1 MVKKVKKRSLPFAPF
16 ALLFLLAGLGIGL
29 LVRGSQTVL
38 LEEDLRA
45 IPHLLQ
51 FDERWKDER
60 YGTSDIKTA
69 GCAPTCLA
77 MVFSF
82 LKQDPA
88 ITPVSVARFSESNG
102 HYVDGVGTSHSL
114 FEDAASHF
122 HVSMEGLFP
131 VEPSIDEAL
140 QSGKPV
146 IASMVPGHF
155 TQTGHFIVLTGEQ
168 DGQYSVLDPNS
179 NERSTGWDK
188 QIVLDEMMTAW
199 GFGN

>member
-1 MVKKVKKRSLPFAPF
+1 MVKKVKKRSFPFAPF

-38 LEEDLRA
+38 LEEDLRT
-45 IPHLLQ
+45 IPHLFQ

-60 YGTSDIKTA
+60 YGTSDMKTA

-82 LKQDPA
+82 LK
-88 ITPVSVARFSESNG
+88 SNG

-122 HVSMEGLFP
+122 HVSVEGLFP

-140 QSGKPV
+140 RSGKPV
-146 IASMVPGHF
+146 VASMVSGHF
-155 TQTGHFIVLTGEQ
+155 TQTGHF
-168 DGQYSVLDPNS
+168 
-179 NERSTGWDK
+179 
-188 QIVLDEMMTAW
+188 IVLDEMMTAW